1 MRKLGIIVVGL
12 LIVISSW
19 GFSKYNSPNPDKD
32 KLLLEIIAYV
42 LERGHYDPTEVNDEF
57 SEQVF
62 HKYIEGLDGQH
73 RFFLQ
78 ADVSN
83 FKRYKT
89 QIDDQLKAA
98 ELAFFDLL
106 HDSYIVDTRD
116 VELLRDCM
124 KEASLR
130 VVGVDLAA
138 EQELPS

>member
-62 HKYIEGLDGQH
+62 HKYIQGLDGQH

-78 ADVSN
+78 VDVSN

-98 ELAFFDLL
+98 ELAFFDLTYQRL
-106 HDSYIVDTRD
+106 QERMEQVKG
-116 VELLRDCM
+116 LL
-124 KEASLR
+124 
-130 VVGVDLAA
+130 
-138 EQELPS
+138 Q